1 MVSFF
6 VCVPRGHLSGTV
18 SFKELEWLLA
28 VPAEP
33 QQATAAEGP
42 SSESFNDVP
51 DIRVWL
57 QRQFLPVS
65 GPHLASCT
73 PTHLTLRA
81 SCCQSL
87 SRAQSLMHCG

>member
-1 MVSFF
+1 MVLRECVSFV
-6 VCVPRGHLSGTV
+6 VCVPRGHLNLSGTV

-42 SSESFNDVP
+42 SSESSFNDVP

-73 PTHLTLRA
+73 STHLTL
-81 SCCQSL
+81 SPES
-87 SRAQSLMHCG
+87 